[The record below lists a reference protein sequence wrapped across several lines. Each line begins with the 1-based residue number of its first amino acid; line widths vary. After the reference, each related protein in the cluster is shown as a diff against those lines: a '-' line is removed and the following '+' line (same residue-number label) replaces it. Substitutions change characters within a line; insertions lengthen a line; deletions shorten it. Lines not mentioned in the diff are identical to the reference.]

1 MAERKMVHMRNF
13 KGFFNERIS
22 LKAIGD
28 MITQANPHL
37 KAGSGK
43 PQEIRVQPLD
53 VNYNAGNFPQDLQKA
68 GLKITKTAAPGNP
81 LSKSSKF
88 TTYYVKD
95 SEGIERAVTLGG
107 GAGGAANKGNS
118 FETQIE
124 QDLINYNQGSSDFL
138 HTELIQQM
146 IKEFDLKPGNF
157 GVLPEGAKN
166 QKRSLEYNG
175 SDFIVTH
182 AGESVGET
190 VTDITIV
197 KGSEKIYLSL
207 KYGPGISMVN
217 TSPSKFTPVNEIKS
231 GFIKNNNGIALL
243 KLFNIDNK
251 TFCRVFNE
259 YGETNFKQYHT
270 SSNNFDRQSI
280 ETLITS
286 IYGDSYYMVHSGLS
300 KKKGSTRFFEI
311 TKEYTEKAAKIT
323 TPILVK
329 YGGVEGNGKRIDIFF
344 ESEEYK
350 FNLNIRNT
358 DGAVYPNK
366 IQLKYDYK

>member
-1 MAERKMVHMRNF
+1 MARMRTF
-13 KGFFNERIS
+13 RQFFNERIS

-37 KAGSGK
+37 KAGQGK
-43 PQEIRVQPLD
+43 PREIRVQPLD
-53 VNYNAGNFPQDLQKA
+53 VNYNADNFPQDLQKA
-68 GLKITKTAAPGNP
+68 GLEITKTAAPGNP
-81 LSKSSKF
+81 LSKSSRF

-95 SEGIERAVTLGG
+95 SDGIERAVTLGG

-124 QDLINYNQGSSDFL
+124 QDLNNYHQGSTEFL

-157 GVLPEGAKN
+157 EVLPEGSKN
-166 QKRSLEYNG
+166 QKRSLVYKG

-190 VTDITIV
+190 VTDITIA
-197 KGSEKIYLSL
+197 KGSQKIYLSL
-207 KYGPGISMVN
+207 KYGPGTSMVN
-217 TSPSKFTPVNEIKS
+217 TSPSKFTPIDEIKN
-231 GFIKNNNGIALL
+231 GIIKNKDGINLL

-259 YGETNFKQYHT
+259 YSKTNFKQYHT
-270 SSNNFDRQSI
+270 SSNNFDRESI

-286 IYGDSYYMVHSGLS
+286 IYGDGYYMIHSGLS
-300 KKKGSTRFFEI
+300 KKKGALRFFEV
-311 TKEYTEKAAKIT
+311 TKEYAERASKVT
-323 TPILVK
+323 TPLLVM
-329 YGGVEGNGKRIDIFF
+329 YGGVGGEGKRIDIFF
-344 ESEEYK
+344 ESEKYK